1 MRRPAL
7 PSWVKQL
14 MQHDMAPTRQVVI
27 AALVLLA
34 LGAVG
39 AVQAGLAGGRF
50 MFDLEQDHPAL
61 SNAAPVLPD
70 PHTPRLAR
78 RVYVVIIDGLRLDKS
93 YELPFLDELRRKGV
107 DTEAMT
113 HYPTWSRPNYVSILT
128 GVPPS
133 ASGVRTNHHST
144 PVALDSLMDRAHDIG
159 LHTAMGTDYDV
170 LPRLF
175 LRPRRARGERIEEPQ
190 HPLEIDPSDVDGA
203 LDQEAAEAV
212 QAPDANLES
221 PFDDAR
227 YAPWPGGFSEAGDAI
242 VNGNDELVVML
253 LGAVDAAGHA
263 HGGAS
268 EEYRAAAEI
277 ADHALA
283 RALARV
289 DLTQDA
295 IIITADHGHTNRG
308 GHGGVEPEVM
318 YVPLIAAGAGIK
330 PGASANDAHL
340 IDIAPTVATLLG
352 MPAPGHGLGRTLV
365 EILDIDAQTTAA
377 RKLADQ
383 QRMAVTGAIVA
394 GAEARAAISV
404 LENRALRIGLVAG
417 GALLTIALA
426 LLLVRRRVMRFEVR
440 ALLVSVPAFFVV
452 YYALIG
458 TLGQRF
464 SPSLLPAQGHLAWMM
479 AKYGIIAMVV
489 QLGFNLWALRSQK
502 TLAERLAT
510 ANGIALVGLLL
521 AMIPAGLAWAF
532 FPPPYTSVPGP
543 LWLVLIP
550 AVEVAVACAAI
561 DVAIT
566 LLVELIV
573 FAARAYYRR

>member
-1 MRRPAL
+1 MTL
-7 PSWVKQL
+7 
-14 MQHDMAPTRQVVI
+14 
-27 AALVLLA
+27 LVL
-34 LGAVG
+34 GAIG

-78 RVYVVIIDGLRLDKS
+78 RVFVVIVDGLRLDKS
-93 YELPFLDELRRKGV
+93 YEQPFLDDLRRRGV
-107 DTEAMT
+107 DSEAMS

-144 PVALDSLMDRAHDIG
+144 PVALDSLMDRAHAAG
-159 LHTAMGTDYDV
+159 LHTAMGSDYDV

-175 LRPRRARGERIEEPQ
+175 LRPRRARGDVVKEPAQ
-190 HPLEIDPSDVDGA
+190 PLQIDPSDVDGA
-203 LDQEAAEAV
+203 LDQESALAV

-227 YAPWPGGFSEAGDAI
+227 YAPWPGGFSEAGDALA
-242 VNGNDELVVML
+242 GADDELVVLL

-263 HGGAS
+263 HGGNS
-268 EEYRAAAEI
+268 DEYRAAVAI
-277 ADHALA
+277 ADHALG

-289 DLTQDA
+289 DLSQDA
-295 IIITADHGHTNRG
+295 IIITADHGHTGRG

-330 PGASANDAHL
+330 PGATVNDARL
-340 IDIAPTVATLLG
+340 IDIAPTVSTLLG
-352 MPAPGHGLGRTLV
+352 MPSPGHALGRSLV
-365 EILDIDAQTTAA
+365 EILDIDEPNANA
-377 RKLADQ
+377 RRLADQ

-394 GAEARAAISV
+394 GAEARAAVDV
-404 LENRALRIGLVAG
+404 LANRALRIAAVVG
-417 GALLTIALA
+417 GAILA
-426 LLLVRRRVMRFEVR
+426 IVLATVLFKRRVLRFDIR
-440 ALLVSVPAFFVV
+440 AMLVSVPAFFVV

-458 TLGQRF
+458 AVGQRF
-464 SPSLLPAQGHLAWMM
+464 SPSLLPAQGHLAWVM

-489 QLGFNLWALRSQK
+489 QLLFNLWALRSQK
-502 TLAERLAT
+502 TLPDRLAT
-510 ANGIALVGLLL
+510 ANGIALVGLML

-543 LWLVLIP
+543 VWLVLIP

-561 DVAIT
+561 DVAVT
-566 LLVELIV
+566 LMVEVIV
-573 FAARAYYRR
+573 FAARAYYRRPPGTTLS